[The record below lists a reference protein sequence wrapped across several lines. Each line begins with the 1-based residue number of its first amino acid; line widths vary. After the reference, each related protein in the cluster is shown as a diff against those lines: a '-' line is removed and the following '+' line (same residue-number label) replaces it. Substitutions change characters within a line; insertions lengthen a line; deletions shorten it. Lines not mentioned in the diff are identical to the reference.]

1 MEDLNPTNPEPT
13 KAELEAAVGTMYHS
27 REMQR
32 EAYEQNWG
40 AEETLPLDESEEQS
54 PPEGTEDANP

>member
-1 MEDLNPTNPEPT
+1 MEDLNPTNPELD
-13 KAELEAAVGTMYHS
+13 ASAVTMNHS

-32 EAYEQNWG
+32 EAYERVEV

>member
-1 MEDLNPTNPEPT
+1 MTYEQVQTLKPEPD
-13 KAELEAAVGTMYHS
+13 AAALAMNHS

-32 EAYEQNWG
+32 EANEQSGG

>member
-1 MEDLNPTNPEPT
+1 MEDLNPTKPEPD
-13 KAELEAAVGTMYHS
+13 AAALAMNHS

-32 EAYEQNWG
+32 EAYEQSGG

>member
-1 MEDLNPTNPEPT
+1 MEDLNPTNPE
-13 KAELEAAVGTMYHS
+13 LDAVAVMMKHS

-32 EAYEQNWG
+32 EVYEQIG
-40 AEETLPLDESEEQS
+40 RAEETLPVDESEEQS